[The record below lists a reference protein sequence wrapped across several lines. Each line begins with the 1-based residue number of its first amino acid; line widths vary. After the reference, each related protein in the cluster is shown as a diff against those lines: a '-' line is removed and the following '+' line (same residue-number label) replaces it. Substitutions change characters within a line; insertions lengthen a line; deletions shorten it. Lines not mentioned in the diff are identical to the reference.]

1 MWQKRVKAIALM
13 SALLCSVPSFAGL
26 EEGIKAANE
35 GRFDVAL
42 KEFQYLADMG
52 YAPGIY
58 ELGKLYQGGHGVT
71 KNERKAAELMQ
82 KAVDLNLAD
91 AMFDLAVMYKEGKGV
106 KQDLQM
112 AVNLFTRAAQK
123 NLAAAQF
130 NLGVM
135 YTNGEGV
142 IKDFQQAM
150 DWYEKAAAN
159 NYTLAQYNLALMYF
173 QGLGVE
179 PNVERSYIWN
189 LIAEYNGNE
198 NARKSRQ
205 LDEQKMTQ
213 GEIDTAKQ
221 KADAIYE
228 KIVAGSYMPETTATR
243 LQQ

>member
-1 MWQKRVKAIALM
+1 MWPKKVKAMVFFGAM
-13 SALLCSVPSFAGL
+13 VCSFSSTAGL
-26 EEGIKAANE
+26 EEGIRAANE
-35 GRFDVAL
+35 GRFEEAL

-58 ELGKLYQGGHGVT
+58 ELAKMYQGGFGVT

-106 KQDLQM
+106 KQDLQT
-112 AVNLFTRAAQK
+112 AVLLFTKAAQK
-123 NLAAAQF
+123 NLPAAQF

-142 IKDFQQAM
+142 VKDYYQAM

-159 NYTLAQYNLALMYF
+159 NYTLAQFNMALMYF

-179 PNVERSYIWN
+179 ESVEMSYVWN
-189 LIAEYNGNE
+189 RIAEYNGNE
-198 NARKSRQ
+198 NAKKSRQ
-205 LDEQKMTQ
+205 LDEQKMSAS
-213 GEIDTAKQ
+213 EIEAAIE

-228 KIVAGSYMPETTATR
+228 RIMAGHYVGESRPAR
-243 LQQ
+243 

>member
-1 MWQKRVKAIALM
+1 MWPKNIKVLVFL
-13 SALLCSVPSFAGL
+13 SAVFCSFTSSAGL

-35 GRFDVAL
+35 GRFEEAL

-58 ELGKLYQGGHGVT
+58 ELAKMYQGGFGVI

-91 AMFDLAVMYKEGKGV
+91 AMFDLAVMYKEGLGV
-106 KQDLQM
+106 KQDLQT
-112 AVNLFTRAAQK
+112 AVTLFTKAAHK
-123 NLAAAQF
+123 NLPAAQF

-142 IKDFQQAM
+142 IKDYLEAM
-150 DWYEKAAAN
+150 DWYERAAAN
-159 NYTLAQYNLALMYF
+159 NYTLAQYNMALMYF

-179 PNVERSYIWN
+179 ESVEKSYIWN
-189 LIAEYNGNE
+189 RIAEYNGNE
-198 NARKSRQ
+198 NAKKSRQ
-205 LDEQKMTQ
+205 LDEQKMSPS
-213 GEIDTAKQ
+213 EIEAAIT

-228 KIVAGSYMPETTATR
+228 RIMKGLYIAESRPR
-243 LQQ
+243 